1 MSVAK
6 GSEELG
12 VGVKC
17 QANPEIAGSPRN
29 GLRVSLAGRQLEV
42 EHRFGAGALAY
53 QAEANSECWLLV
65 GRSETWGEKVLGR
78 EGNSPD
84 RRLRSPSPG

>member
-29 GLRVSLAGRQLEV
+29 GLRVSLSVEAAGGRAPFRCGGVEPTKPRRTPNAGRWSLGVRPGAKRFWV
-42 EHRFGAGALAY
+42 ERGTAQTAG
-53 QAEANSECWLLV
+53 
-65 GRSETWGEKVLGR
+65 
-78 EGNSPD
+78 
-84 RRLRSPSPG
+84 